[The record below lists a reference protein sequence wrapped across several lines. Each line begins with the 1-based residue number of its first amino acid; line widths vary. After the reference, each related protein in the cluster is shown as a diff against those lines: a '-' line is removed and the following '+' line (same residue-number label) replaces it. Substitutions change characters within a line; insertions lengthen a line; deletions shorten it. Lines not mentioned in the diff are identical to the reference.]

1 MEKNK
6 FITQKEFLKKYC
18 ISNNEKY
25 TIWKF
30 QNKETTNIEV
40 VKNWYRNA
48 ENNNFYNKWRNNL
61 T

>member
-6 FITQKEFLKKYC
+6 FITEKEFLKKYC
-18 ISNNEKY
+18 ILNNEKY

-48 ENNNFYNKWRNNL
+48 ESNNFNNKWRNNL

>member
-18 ISNNEKY
+18 ISNNETQFIK
-25 TIWKF
+25 
-30 QNKETTNIEV
+30 TTNIEV

-48 ENNNFYNKWRNNL
+48 ESNNFYNKWRNNL